1 MWQLKMQLK
10 SPDAAEHL
18 WDEDYWEKGMRS
30 VVIPGEHLQHSGCK
44 EPHSRAGWKPG
55 A

>member
-1 MWQLKMQLK
+1 MWQLRMQLK
-10 SPDAAEHL
+10 LLSTS
-18 WDEDYWEKGMRS
+18 GMKS
-30 VVIPGEHLQHSGCK
+30 VVIPGEHLQHLGCK